1 MGRLGIPLG
10 LRAHG
15 ADLTLKRFLRLAVDA
30 VDLRLEARRIGEE
43 PLVELRG
50 EVQRHPDALEIL
62 AGLAVQADVDEKR
75 HPPPPFCGGADEAQK
90 RTTPPVRA
98 GLEGLRRTFRTC

>member
-1 MGRLGIPLG
+1 MSRLGILLG

-15 ADLTLKRFLRLAVDA
+15 ADLTLQRLLRLAVDA

-90 RTTPPVRA
+90 
-98 GLEGLRRTFRTC
+98 